1 MWDDDVV
8 ASGQVSWSPDPG
20 WVEFGPQ
27 GRSGSRLWLA
37 QGAGASWVVKRLS
50 RPVPGDPAARS
61 DPHHF
66 GYWRREAD
74 VALDDVLHQTSG
86 LRAPE
91 VLRVDEDDE
100 GVVVWQAPVD
110 QVDLTGPFRAQ
121 ALGRFAKCTV
131 GERPWSSRQVL
142 AQRLRFTEHNGG
154 WHTLERTTIADVAD
168 RLWQRRSH
176 HLASLD
182 GLPQVPSH
190 GDATP
195 ANLRGRRDDDVIAV
209 DWGAFGLAPLGADVG
224 YLALSEREDFDVLV
238 DAYAEGA
245 RCDVV
250 SAELGRKSPNTPYRS
265 RPARRAPSSERAVI
279 RHSSSAG
286 HALHKPAARS
296 EVAKESNSPSR
307 PLPQAT
313 TRGGAKRLRGTNR
326 ACMLDSTKPP
336 EMEVRVLD

>member
-168 RLWQRRSH
+168 RLWQRRTH

-195 ANLRGRRDDDVIAV
+195 ANLRGRRDDEVIAV

-245 RCDVV
+245 CCDVV
-250 SAELGRKSPNTPYRS
+250 QARLGAQITAVYTALTRAEMVLARAASTPGALATKYRHPS
-265 RPARRAPSSERAVI
+265 VAPTLRSLQRMFGQIE
-279 RHSSSAG
+279 
-286 HALHKPAARS
+286 AL
-296 EVAKESNSPSR
+296 
-307 PLPQAT
+307 L
-313 TRGGAKRLRGTNR
+313 
-326 ACMLDSTKPP
+326 
-336 EMEVRVLD
+336 